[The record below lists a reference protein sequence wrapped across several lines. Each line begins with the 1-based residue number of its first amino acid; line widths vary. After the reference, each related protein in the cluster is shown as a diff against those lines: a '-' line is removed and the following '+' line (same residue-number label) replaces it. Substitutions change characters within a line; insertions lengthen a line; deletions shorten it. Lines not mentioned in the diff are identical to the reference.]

1 MEAKMKSDMGEP
13 DPEDVRRR
21 VVVTDLPSVHS
32 VITQQTQCLYE
43 ECCALR
49 RHNAQLARMLAA
61 AYERIAGQQELL
73 SRKAERCEAS

>member
-32 VITQQTQCLYE
+32 VITQQTQCLY
-43 ECCALR
+43 
-49 RHNAQLARMLAA
+49 
-61 AYERIAGQQELL
+61 
-73 SRKAERCEAS
+73 

>member
-1 MEAKMKSDMGEP
+1 MKSDMGEP

-21 VVVTDLPSVHS
+21 VQETWPPG
-32 VITQQTQCLYE
+32 VIHAQTQHLFE

-49 RHNAQLARMLAA
+49 RHNAQLARMLVA

-73 SRKAERCEAS
+73 SRKAER